1 LNNPIGYVTLDGRN
15 LERLID
21 KVEDAIVGEPINEI
35 CAALTFL
42 MVSLQHPDEE
52 GPKIAEAVK
61 GISEWLT
68 LFMDKTPPKKEMN

>member
-1 LNNPIGYVTLDGRN
+1 MNEPIGYISLNGKD

-42 MVSLQHPDEE
+42 VVSLQYEE
-52 GPKIAEAVK
+52 ADGTKIAEAVR
-61 GISEWLT
+61 GVSEWLT
-68 LFMDKTPPKKEMN
+68 LFMGDTPTKKELN